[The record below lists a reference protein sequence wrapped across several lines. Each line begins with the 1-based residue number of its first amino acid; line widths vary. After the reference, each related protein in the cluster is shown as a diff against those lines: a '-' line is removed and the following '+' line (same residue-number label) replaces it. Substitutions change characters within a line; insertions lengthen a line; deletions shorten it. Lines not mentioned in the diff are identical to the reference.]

1 MIMIIIILIVIII
14 ILFLHGRFV
23 SYKEECFIRYRN
35 TEKRVMKNQGAAQLR
50 SVWISDETLF
60 RVFDMAPQS
69 IHNSWRNSKQNFT
82 EFYDDW
88 DHMSKPPSCRR
99 FSFSLMND

>member
-1 MIMIIIILIVIII
+1 MIMIILILIVIII

-88 DHMSKPPSCRR
+88 DHMSKPPSCR
-99 FSFSLMND
+99 